1 MVQVAA
7 DQLANMESLRDRLIE
22 GVSAIKGASVED
34 NIFSVSVHY
43 RNCHPGDV
51 QQVRLANNTSW
62 TKGHDALLCAHCTP

>member
-1 MVQVAA
+1 
-7 DQLANMESLRDRLIE
+7 MESLRDRLIE

-51 QQVRLANNTSW
+51 QQVR
-62 TKGHDALLCAHCTP
+62 